1 MPAKPR
7 PLLTQLRF
15 YTGAAAL
22 AVLNLRVFGIDLR
35 KCCTPGFNCHGCPW
49 ATLACP
55 VGAITYGMS
64 IRAVPLLAVATVVA
78 VGVALGRLV
87 CGFFCPFGW
96 FQDLLYRLPARKT
109 TLPNWTRAGKYLGL
123 VLLVLALP
131 YALGYEEATAR
142 RAYYCTIC
150 PNGTLTAGLPRYL
163 GRDRALAAEGD
174 SAPDAPD
181 APVTNADDTAN
192 RPEHEDAAG
201 TDDAG
206 ADADFADFG
215 FAAGEDDAVCPVPEG
230 LLAPTDG
237 TDSGAGIE
245 RPAAGSVVSDTTADA
260 PAQPAIGAALE
271 NNWIALSVLGVFL
284 VLMTT
289 VSRPFCRILC
299 PLGAM
304 YAVFARLAF
313 VRIEVQEEAC
323 TQCGL
328 CDRVCPVDLDVRREA
343 GGRECIACGACIG
356 ACSRGA
362 IRRVVGW

>member
-1 MPAKPR
+1 
-7 PLLTQLRF
+7 LTQLRF

-22 AVLNLRVFGIDLR
+22 AALNLRVFGVDLR
-35 KCCTPGFNCHGCPW
+35 KGCTPGFNCHGCPW

-109 TLPNWTRAGKYLGL
+109 TLPNWTRAGKYLAL

-131 YALGYEEATAR
+131 CALGYEEATAR

-174 SAPDAPD
+174 RAANNPDTPAP
-181 APVTNADDTAN
+181 NADDTTD
-192 RPEHEDAAG
+192 RPAREDADG
-201 TDDAG
+201 TDS
-206 ADADFADFG
+206 ADADAAFAEFG
-215 FAAGEDDAVCPVPEG
+215 FETDGDDAVCPVPEG
-230 LLAPTDG
+230 LLVPADG
-237 TDSGAGIE
+237 TDNGAASGSE
-245 RPAAGSVVSDTTADA
+245 RPAAAFVAADTAADA

-313 VRIEVQEEAC
+313 VRIEVKEEAC

-328 CDRVCPVDLDVRREA
+328 CDRVCPVDLAVRREA